1 MCSSNAGRCPAD
13 RPTSDVPERV
23 VVVEEEEELVRSVA
37 AAILLSTT
45 KGARTARPAA
55 DDASATCTCV
65 RACVRA
71 STAGRPPTVQQP
83 LPRSGRTRGTR
94 KRIKK
99 EKKNGKNGETGGKKT
114 E

>member
-23 VVVEEEEELVRSVA
+23 AVEEEEELVRSVA

-65 RACVRA
+65 RACVRRRPA
-71 STAGRPPTVQQP
+71 DRRRYSSHCPAAVEREGR
-83 LPRSGRTRGTR
+83 GN
-94 KRIKK
+94 
-99 EKKNGKNGETGGKKT
+99 E
-114 E
+114 